1 MQIWSWLGMSQ
12 LHQEFTICGPQFLR
26 GTQSLEG
33 QYIHM
38 STVCKLN
45 KNVLAHTATTFLNAF
60 FAVNK
65 MHYFF
70 KKHYW
75 IHNSPGITYFLKDT
89 KTTVWEFS
97 NFFFKVLLFLRLL
110 SLVDYRYLFTCI
122 YWAPTISQSLS
133 MQLWT
138 PQTKVPIRNSNSG
151 RGDKNI

>member
-45 KNVLAHTATTFLNAF
+45 KNVLAHTAATFLNAF

-138 PQTKVPIRNSNSG
+138 PQTKVPLRNSNSG

>member
-26 GTQSLEG
+26 ETQSLEG

-89 KTTVWEFS
+89 KNIVWEFS
-97 NFFFKVLLFLRLL
+97 HFFFLSSVVSEALVFGGLQIFIYLYLL
-110 SLVDYRYLFTCI
+110 STYYESVTTDASVNT
-122 YWAPTISQSLS
+122 T
-133 MQLWT
+133 
-138 PQTKVPIRNSNSG
+138 
-151 RGDKNI
+151 DKSSYPEL

>member
-45 KNVLAHTATTFLNAF
+45 KNVLAHTAATFLNAF

-70 KKHYW
+70 QKHYW
-75 IHNSPGITYFLKDT
+75 ILNSPGITYFLKDT
-89 KTTVWEFS
+89 KPIVWEFS
-97 NFFFKVLLFLRLL
+97 FFLKFCCFWGSCPCWTIDIYLLIFIEHILWVSHYWCSCEHHRQKFLSGTLIL
-110 SLVDYRYLFTCI
+110 AEEIKI
-122 YWAPTISQSLS
+122 Y
-133 MQLWT
+133 
-138 PQTKVPIRNSNSG
+138 K
-151 RGDKNI
+151 

>member
-1 MQIWSWLGMSQ
+1 MLKRSHLNANLK

-26 GTQSLEG
+26 ETQSLEG

-89 KTTVWEFS
+89 KNIVWEFS
-97 NFFFKVLLFLRLL
+97 HFFFLSSVVSEALVFGGLQIFIYLYLL
-110 SLVDYRYLFTCI
+110 STYYESVTTDAAVNT
-122 YWAPTISQSLS
+122 T
-133 MQLWT
+133 
-138 PQTKVPIRNSNSG
+138 
-151 RGDKNI
+151 DKSSYPEL

>member
-26 GTQSLEG
+26 ETQSLEG

-89 KTTVWEFS
+89 KNIVWEFS
-97 NFFFKVLLFLRLL
+97 HFFFLSSVVSEALVFGGLQIFIYLYLL
-110 SLVDYRYLFTCI
+110 STYYESVTTDAAVNT
-122 YWAPTISQSLS
+122 T
-133 MQLWT
+133 
-138 PQTKVPIRNSNSG
+138 
-151 RGDKNI
+151 DKSSYPEL

>member
-65 MHYFF
+65 RHYFF

>member
-45 KNVLAHTATTFLNAF
+45 KNVLAHTAATFLNAF

-89 KTTVWEFS
+89 KTIVWEFS

-110 SLVDYRYLFTCI
+110 SLLNYRYLFTHI
-122 YWAPTISQSLS
+122 YWAHTMSQSLL

-138 PQTKVPIRNSNSG
+138 PQTKVPIWNSNSG

>member
-45 KNVLAHTATTFLNAF
+45 KNVLAHTAATFLNAF

>member
-26 GTQSLEG
+26 ETQSLEG

-75 IHNSPGITYFLKDT
+75 IHNSPGITYFLKDP
-89 KTTVWEFS
+89 KNIVWEFS
-97 NFFFKVLLFLRLL
+97 HFFFLSSVVSEALVFGGLQIFIYLYLL
-110 SLVDYRYLFTCI
+110 STYYESVTTDAAVNT
-122 YWAPTISQSLS
+122 T
-133 MQLWT
+133 
-138 PQTKVPIRNSNSG
+138 
-151 RGDKNI
+151 DKSSYPEL

>member
-12 LHQEFTICGPQFLR
+12 LHQEFTICGPQFL
-26 GTQSLEG
+26 GETQSLEG

-89 KTTVWEFS
+89 KNIVWEFS
-97 NFFFKVLLFLRLL
+97 HFFFLSSVVSEALVFGGLQIFIYLYLL
-110 SLVDYRYLFTCI
+110 STYYESVTTDAAVNT
-122 YWAPTISQSLS
+122 T
-133 MQLWT
+133 
-138 PQTKVPIRNSNSG
+138 
-151 RGDKNI
+151 DKSSYPEL